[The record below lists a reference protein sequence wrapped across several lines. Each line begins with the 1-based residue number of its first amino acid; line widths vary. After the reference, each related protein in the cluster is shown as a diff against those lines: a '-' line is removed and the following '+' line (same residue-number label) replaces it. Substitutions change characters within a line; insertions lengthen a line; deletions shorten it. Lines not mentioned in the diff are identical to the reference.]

1 MFLHILA
8 YFFQLGYLEQ
18 NFKYRVLYFQVYVKI
33 VEENRM
39 YQLLQKICREKVC
52 HIKLFGQIWENRAK
66 YLLHPQ

>member
-33 VEENRM
+33 VEENRL
-39 YQLLQKICREKVC
+39 Y
-52 HIKLFGQIWENRAK
+52 
-66 YLLHPQ
+66 